1 MTTKDI
7 EVTRVYSGSFTWDE
21 SELRKGIAQ
30 FDMHFTVP
38 YCPTDPRTWPL
49 VQSVTRDIRK
59 NKVLPSRVVYSMA
72 FMNSQRLVTLRKL
85 SYSELFRRYPFNF
98 TPGGELRKSE
108 GIPYL
113 EFKKWMEDF
122 GKSSV
127 SPSNAIVPSPTLAE
141 ALPGAEGSSSESKDF

>member
-21 SELRKGIAQ
+21 SELRKSIAQ

-85 SYSELFRRYPFNF
+85 SYYKCGNSSRLIFFLLFHPKDTDNIDSMILKRKHIESFINASHISNAAINLVCNNPKTNIFYPF
-98 TPGGELRKSE
+98 S
-108 GIPYL
+108 
-113 EFKKWMEDF
+113 
-122 GKSSV
+122 
-127 SPSNAIVPSPTLAE
+127 
-141 ALPGAEGSSSESKDF
+141 